1 MPEASQPMRTLVQE
15 FVDARLDAPDLFAR
29 AGALLPPDSDPY
41 EEILELLAEAE
52 MKLTVPKDR
61 RALIRRLEQF
71 ASGEMSYT
79 ELDLWGFS
87 LGQTEALSP
96 DAPASADPETALL
109 QTAVA
114 WIDDWDDET
123 VRPEP
128 EEVGE
133 LVRILK
139 RETDP
144 RRCLAALEEAAVRF
158 GGE

>member
-1 MPEASQPMRTLVQE
+1 MPEVSQEMRALLQE

-29 AGALLPPDSDPY
+29 AGAMLPPDSDPY
-41 EEILELLAEAE
+41 EEVLELLAEAE
-52 MKLTVPKDR
+52 LKLGLPKDR
-61 RALIRRLEQF
+61 RALIRRLGQF
-71 ASGEMSYT
+71 ASGETSYT

-96 DAPASADPETALL
+96 DAPISSDAETALL
-109 QTAVA
+109 QAAVA
-114 WIDDWDDET
+114 WIDEWEDEG

-133 LVRILK
+133 LVRILR

-144 RRCLAALEEAAVRF
+144 GRCLAALEEAAARF
-158 GGE
+158 RRD

>member
-29 AGALLPPDSDPY
+29 AGALLPPDRDPY
-41 EEILELLAEAE
+41 EEVLELLAEAE

-61 RALIRRLEQF
+61 RALTRRLEQF
-71 ASGEMSYT
+71 ASGETSYT

-87 LGQTEALSP
+87 LGQTEALAP
-96 DAPASADPETALL
+96 DAAVSADPETALL

-114 WIDDWDDET
+114 WIDEWEDEA

-139 RETDP
+139 REKEP
-144 RRCLAALEEAAVRF
+144 GHCLAALEEAAARF
-158 GGE
+158 RRD

>member
-1 MPEASQPMRTLVQE
+1 MPEVSQEMRALLQE

-29 AGALLPPDSDPY
+29 AGAMLPPDSDPY
-41 EEILELLAEAE
+41 EEVLELLAEAE
-52 MKLTVPKDR
+52 LKLGLPKDR
-61 RALIRRLEQF
+61 RALIRRLGQF
-71 ASGEMSYT
+71 ASGETSYT

-96 DAPASADPETALL
+96 DAPISSDAETALL
-109 QTAVA
+109 QAAVA
-114 WIDDWDDET
+114 WIDEWEDEG

-133 LVRILK
+133 LVRILR

-144 RRCLAALEEAAVRF
+144 RRCLAALEEAAARF
-158 GGE
+158 RRD